1 MKKKKFIVF
10 ITAVIMTLS
19 FITTQ
24 ADSPITI
31 KVDSVTAS
39 SQNTVS
45 VPIRIS
51 GNTGICGATIT
62 VGYDSR
68 LKLTKIDNGDAFTN
82 LDMTKPGDLKANPFN
97 LVWDGIEA
105 DNSNGTIATLVFEKP
120 KESGVYNISVS
131 YENGDIVD
139 ENLSP
144 LEVAVENGSITVP
157 EVTVPS
163 AKPIVSVGNVTAQ
176 IGNQIKVPI
185 SIKGNTG
192 ICGATLSVLYDAGLI
207 LTDISQGTALTT
219 LAMTKPGNLSANPF
233 NLIWDGLE
241 ADNSNGVIAELT
253 FMVPQNAGEYNIYL
267 NYDEGDIVDGN
278 LNPIFVTTEQGNV
291 KVKSEPVTD
300 ISVTINDEVV
310 TVPNDNPNST
320 VIIAQYTN
328 DNTLISA
335 ETRLVSEGDIII
347 TGLINAAYAKIMLW
361 DSIHGMKP
369 LYNAQT
375 VNIKN

>member
-39 SQNTVS
+39 NQNTVS

-105 DNSNGTIATLVFEKP
+105 DNSNGFIATLVFEKP

-144 LEVAVENGSITVP
+144 LEVTAENGSITVP

-163 AKPIVSVGNVTAQ
+163 DKPIVSVGNVTAQ
-176 IGNQIKVPI
+176 TGNQIKVPI

-192 ICGATLSVLYDAGLI
+192 ICGATLSVSYDAGLT
-207 LTDISQGTALTT
+207 LTDISQGAALTT

-253 FMVPQNAGEYNIYL
+253 FMAPQNAGEYNIYL

-347 TGLINAAYAKIMLW
+347 TGLINASYAKIMLW

>member
-144 LEVAVENGSITVP
+144 LEVAAENGSITVP

>member
-1 MKKKKFIVF
+1 
-10 ITAVIMTLS
+10 MTLS